1 MKKLTCRSWE
11 VSNAYKVQKLNQ
23 LIRGWI
29 NYFKIGSMKGLC
41 AKNGRTDTISS
52 THVHMETLEI
62 AKEQRKDVGKAGL
75 KQTVSTRDI
84 LCKGICQNLHEL
96 EYLQM
101 YKQRTVGK
109 VWTSL
114 NVRLLHNKVCCLLS

>member
-1 MKKLTCRSWE
+1 MQELGSEQCLQGGETESAYPRLDKLFQNRKHE
-11 VSNAYKVQKLNQ
+11 RAV
-23 LIRGWI
+23 R
-29 NYFKIGSMKGLC
+29 
-41 AKNGRTDTISS
+41 KNGRTDTIPS
-52 THVHMETLEI
+52 THVHMETLEN

-84 LCKGICQNLHEL
+84 VCKRICQSLYEL

-101 YKQRTVGK
+101 YKQRTAGK
-109 VWTSL
+109 VWINL